1 MKNTHP
7 LLVPFLRRLLFLA
20 LISAAGV
27 LLFSEVAFRLMG
39 DDTSRAPETVELVI
53 PAGTGARLAA
63 GEDVT
68 GIPETMIFVVG
79 DVLLVRNEDTI
90 DHELGPLW
98 IPAGASASM
107 GLDEKNDFAYSC
119 SFKPS
124 KYFGLTVK
132 EAITWEDRLG
142 ALWYGTPPTT
152 MLLLVY
158 SLVVKPLKPA
168 QKTEVVNTSANP
180 G

>member
-7 LLVPFLRRLLFLA
+7 LLIPFLRRLLFLA
-20 LISAAGV
+20 VISAAGV
-27 LLFSEVAFRLMG
+27 LLVSEVSFRLMG

-53 PAGTGARLAA
+53 PAGTGALLAT
-63 GEDVT
+63 GEDIT
-68 GIPETMIFVVG
+68 SIPETMIFVVG
-79 DVLLVRNEDTI
+79 DVLLVRNEDKI

-107 GLDEKNDFAYSC
+107 SLDEKNDLAYSC

-132 EAITWEDRLG
+132 EAITFEDRLG

-158 SLVVKPLKPA
+158 SIVVKPLKPA
-168 QKTEVVNTSANP
+168 QKTEVMKPSENP